1 MNDIRRHYSSIVIT
15 ANSSA
20 ASTSGNIPFASFA
33 GGVVMIAN
41 TQTATQISWHG
52 TVDMSV
58 APRQIYSDGSAVT
71 SALTVGCINVP
82 DACFAVPFVVPVI
95 VGGTASTCAMTVLL
109 KG

>member
-20 ASTSGNIPFASFA
+20 ATTSGNIPFAPFA

-41 TQTATQISWHG
+41 TQSATLINWHG
-52 TVDMSV
+52 TVDMTV
-58 APRQIYSDGSAVT
+58 TPQKLYADGNAVT
-71 SALTVGCINVP
+71 STLTVGCIAMP

-95 VGGTASTCAMTVLL
+95 SGATTCGMTVLL